1 MSQYY
6 PQQGPA
12 YPPPQHNPE
21 GDYYYDDDD
30 YDYEEYDD
38 GSNNSRMRLGLSFL
52 AGGCLTALCIGLC
65 VFAVGLLWVADPSL
79 GISDPTPVPG
89 SNIGLSF
96 DDPAFSSE
104 SVVNDKNV
112 QLTILEVNRNAVVEA
127 IPQVE
132 GREVLIVTIELVN
145 LGNENTNFNER
156 DFKLLNQF
164 QDAYEPAL
172 GAIAGALGRGTL
184 PPNEGLEGRLVYE
197 VTSGEVDLRLF
208 WQAPDSTPRFIY
220 LQ

>member
-21 GDYYYDDDD
+21 SDYYYDDD
-30 YDYEEYDD
+30 YEYEEYDD
-38 GSNNSRMRLGLSFL
+38 SSGNSTMRLGLSFL
-52 AGGCLTALCIGLC
+52 AGGCLAALCIGLC
-65 VFAVGLLWVADPSL
+65 VLAVGVLWVADPSL
-79 GISDPTPVPG
+79 GISEPTPIPG

-96 DDPAFSSE
+96 DDPAFSTE

-112 QLTILEVNRNAVVEA
+112 KLTILEVNRNAVVEA

-145 LGNENTNFNER
+145 LGKENTNFNER
-156 DFKLLNQF
+156 DFQLLNQF

-208 WQAPDSTPRFIY
+208 WQAPDSAPRFIY